1 MWGNIT
7 KKKGPITYLI
17 RGPKNCEGT
26 FIKYN
31 WIKYIRKRIHLTVT
45 QHLSNTTESNIS
57 ENNEWKSFQLS
68 LCICVMYF
76 AG

>member
-26 FIKYN
+26 
-31 WIKYIRKRIHLTVT
+31 LP
-45 QHLSNTTESNIS
+45 NTTESNIS
-57 ENNEWKSFQLS
+57 ENGFT
-68 LCICVMYF
+68 
-76 AG
+76 